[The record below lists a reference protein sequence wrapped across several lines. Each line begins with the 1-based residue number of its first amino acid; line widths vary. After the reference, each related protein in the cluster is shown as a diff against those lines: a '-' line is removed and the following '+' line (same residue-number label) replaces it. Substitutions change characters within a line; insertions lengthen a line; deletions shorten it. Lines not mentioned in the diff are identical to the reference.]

1 MRHLVKMQHMIQEE
15 LKMGWELILI
25 NSEHFHM
32 FLPTDTSGIQLILKS
47 HSCQIRIIHSRPLK
61 PLLSIFSALI

>member
-47 HSCQIRIIHSRPLK
+47 LMSN
-61 PLLSIFSALI
+61 